1 MWSTG
6 FQNIPCLQIC
16 FLCGATKGNDGDLD
30 CAFTNISHDAGWWA
44 TMGQQVPWTVPP
56 SFSMIRG
63 FHGSMLM
70 PDLLHCWNL
79 GLARDLLGSSLK
91 IIFQQ
96 RIIFTAATLDERMMC
111 ATESLRKFAKENGHP
126 LRCRKITKGKL
137 VWHSRKYPS
146 LSVSGYDA
154 YVIGLWL
161 EELVSGYTQQYP
173 EISSMLWLSNR
184 AISLMY
190 SSESWFLSQEEKNS
204 LEVLGFA
211 FLRIYM
217 SMASAALQQ
226 HKLLF
231 KVRPKLHILC
241 HVFRSP
247 RITNQSKY
255 STWLDEDFPR
265 KAAKTMGL
273 TDSRGSHL
281 RFLQRWLMSLPVHFK
296 NTLGAQS

>member
-190 SSESWFLSQEEKNS
+190 SSESWFLSQEEKILWKS
-204 LEVLGFA
+204 LGLRSYAYTCPWQALLCSSISCCSRCALSCTYFA
-211 FLRIYM
+211 MF
-217 SMASAALQQ
+217 SA
-226 HKLLF
+226 H
-231 KVRPKLHILC
+231 
-241 HVFRSP
+241 
-247 RITNQSKY
+247 
-255 STWLDEDFPR
+255 
-265 KAAKTMGL
+265 
-273 TDSRGSHL
+273 RGSPTKASIRL
-281 RFLQRWLMSLPVHFK
+281 GWMKTFSEKLPK
-296 NTLGAQS
+296 PWA